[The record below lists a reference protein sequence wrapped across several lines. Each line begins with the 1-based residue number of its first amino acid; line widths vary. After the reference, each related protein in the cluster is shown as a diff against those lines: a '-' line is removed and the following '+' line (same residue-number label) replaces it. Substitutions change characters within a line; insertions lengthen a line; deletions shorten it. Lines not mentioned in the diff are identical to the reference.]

1 MCSVAQSCPIFCDP
15 MDGSHPG
22 FSVHGI
28 LQARIL
34 EWVAIPFSRGPS
46 RLRDQTWVSCFA
58 GGFST
63 IWATREAPGIGII
76 EPQITG
82 CLGNPMNRGA
92 WGATVHGVTKGLYD
106 FATEHIHMVRT
117 FKLYSFSKF
126 QVYNT
131 VLLTVVTMRKI
142 WFSEVIYLITKKF
155 IPFDQKLL

>member
-22 FSVHGI
+22 VSVHGI

-34 EWVAIPFSRGPS
+34 EWVDIPFSSGPS

-58 GGFST
+58 GRFFN
-63 IWATREAPGIGII
+63 IWATREAPDIGII
-76 EPQITG
+76 EPQITE
-82 CLGNPMNRGA
+82 CLGNPMNSGA
-92 WGATVHGVTKGLYD
+92 GWATVHGVTKGLYD

-126 QVYNT
+126 QVCNT
-131 VLLTVVTMRKI
+131 VLLTVVTMLKL